1 MDLAAVAGFIAQV
14 VVIVGAVLGLV
25 AAVSYLWPRTPVGK
39 AAERYA
45 DALEGENEVNRR
57 TIARL
62 EVETADLTRQ
72 LEAALLRAR
81 QLEADVATAKVEN
94 DRLRSENMRLHAKLA
109 EHGLDGDR

>member
-1 MDLAAVAGFIAQV
+1 MTLDTLAGFIVQV
-14 VVIVGAVLGLV
+14 LVIVGFVMSLV
-25 AAVSYLWPRTPVGK
+25 AAIAYLWPRTPVGK
-39 AAERYA
+39 AADRYTG
-45 DALEGENEVNRR
+45 ALEGENEVNRR

-62 EVETADLTRQ
+62 EVETADLTKQ
-72 LEAALLRAR
+72 LESALLRAR

>member
-1 MDLAAVAGFIAQV
+1 MSKHQPARAENLRRAIAQEAARIMAEHGV
-14 VVIVGAVLGLV
+14 RDFLV
-25 AAVSYLWPRTPVGK
+25 AKRK

-45 DALEGENEVNRR
+45 DALEGESEVNRR

-62 EVETADLTRQ
+62 EVETADLTKQ
-72 LEAALLRAR
+72 LESALLRAR